1 MSYHTFNQTCSIQLH
16 GEKKTRLLTFKT
28 RLKPILFGT
37 GLLYTIRSNDDE
49 TVCTTAESML
59 FATYFEL
66 LAFS

>member
-1 MSYHTFNQTCSIQLH
+1 
-16 GEKKTRLLTFKT
+16 
-28 RLKPILFGT
+28 LKPILFGT